1 MHCSFHVWFKY
12 VMQLRNL
19 HLREEREFLG
29 SLRFR
34 WEHQYRAGNTL
45 AMMIFLIDFLM
56 KHCNV
61 SSRRCHALYLKSQ
74 FTIHVLKRNSWLVWP
89 EQWWQDQSFLIG
101 LSISELI
108 QIDCVLVT
116 FPDFGQHILFAG
128 HYLEWYLYTDDNCK
142 QCHLSQEYFPASD
155 WLVYR

>member
-1 MHCSFHVWFKY
+1 MTFRLWRCFCRKAPLMHCSFHVWFKY

-89 EQWWQDQSFLIG
+89 EQWWQGQSFSYWTQHQWTNSNRLCTCDISRFWTTHIVCWP
-101 LSISELI
+101 LSRM
-108 QIDCVLVT
+108 VFV
-116 FPDFGQHILFAG
+116 HR
-128 HYLEWYLYTDDNCK
+128 W
-142 QCHLSQEYFPASD
+142 
-155 WLVYR
+155 

>member
-45 AMMIFLIDFLM
+45 AMMIFLVDFLINIATFHQEGAM
-56 KHCNV
+56 HCTLNLSLQSM
-61 SSRRCHALYLKSQ
+61 SSKGIL
-74 FTIHVLKRNSWLVWP
+74 
-89 EQWWQDQSFLIG
+89 G
-101 LSISELI
+101 LSGLNNDGKVKVFLLDS
-108 QIDCVLVT
+108 
-116 FPDFGQHILFAG
+116 
-128 HYLEWYLYTDDNCK
+128 
-142 QCHLSQEYFPASD
+142 AS
-155 WLVYR
+155 VN